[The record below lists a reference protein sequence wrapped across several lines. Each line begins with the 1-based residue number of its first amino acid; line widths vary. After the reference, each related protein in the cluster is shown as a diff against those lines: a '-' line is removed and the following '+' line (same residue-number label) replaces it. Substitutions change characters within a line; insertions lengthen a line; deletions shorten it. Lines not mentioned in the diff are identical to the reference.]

1 MTTGKSSLQRREYI
15 QQTGTIMH
23 NNDTGVTVEFTNSF
37 KLLDCYKMLRTN
49 LFCSANDV
57 SHQLKQTR
65 YKPWLS
71 LQKRSQVA
79 RYMQYY

>member
-1 MTTGKSSLQRREYI
+1 
-15 QQTGTIMH
+15 MH

-37 KLLDCYKMLRTN
+37 KLLRTN
-49 LFCSANDV
+49 LFCSVNDV